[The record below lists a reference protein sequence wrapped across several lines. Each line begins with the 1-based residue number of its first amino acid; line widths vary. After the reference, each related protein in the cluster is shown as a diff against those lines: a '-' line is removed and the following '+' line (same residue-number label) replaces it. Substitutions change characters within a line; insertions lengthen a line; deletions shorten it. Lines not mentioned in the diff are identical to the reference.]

1 MKFVLDASFAVAW
14 VASELEDSPVVRELS
29 DRLAAGTA
37 QPHAP
42 ELFVAETANALWK
55 SVRRGLRTL
64 EDGVEMFGNIM
75 EAPIELHRHRDLATA
90 ALDLALRRGISVYDA
105 LYVALALREVMPLF
119 TADKRLAGAV
129 EDILE
134 VVTA

>member
-1 MKFVLDASFAVAW
+1 VKLVLDASFAVAW
-14 VASELEDSPVVRELS
+14 VASEVEDSAVIREFS
-29 DRLAAGTA
+29 DRLSAGTA

-42 ELFVAETANALWK
+42 ELFVAEAANALWK

-105 LYVALALREVMPLF
+105 LYVALALREVLPLF

-129 EDILE
+129 EDLLE